1 MTSAGFLGRII
12 EITDETVLLECGT
25 AQLKMSRAAIGS
37 VTDKDGKALQAAPK
51 K

>member
-1 MTSAGFLGRII
+1 MT
-12 EITDETVLLECGT
+12 TVYADNAAT
-25 AQLKMSRAAIGS
+25 TQMSRAAIGS